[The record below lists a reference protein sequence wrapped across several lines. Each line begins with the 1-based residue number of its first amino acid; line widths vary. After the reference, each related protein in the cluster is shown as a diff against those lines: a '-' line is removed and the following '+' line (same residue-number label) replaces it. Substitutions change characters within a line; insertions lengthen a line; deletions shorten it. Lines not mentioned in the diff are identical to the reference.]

1 MTPVIWTT
9 LLILN
14 KFLVYVG
21 VAGAIGGSFSLFL
34 ISNHEALEHRHTVVR
49 QWRNRI
55 CKSALMFICIGFI
68 ANIAD
73 FFVQTGNMSE
83 TGLSGMLEPIMLEML
98 WVSSVGTITVVR
110 SIFLAL
116 SAVIMLIAL
125 RLLSPHNSTIK
136 VLGYGMF
143 PAVIALGLS
152 YSFSLSGHTS
162 DLDYGSVTLIMLH
175 VVIAFSWLGSLL
187 PLLFAT
193 TLFNAKEL
201 HVLMTRFGRYASW
214 LVALLLVA
222 GTGML
227 IQLVASADELMNTAY
242 GQLILTKIALVLGM
256 LVFAIWHKFHL
267 VPKLLNSDF
276 AQIKLKR
283 SIIAESA
290 VGLLV
295 LITTS
300 IVTTAVGPA
309 W

>member
-1 MTPVIWTT
+1 MTPEIWTT

-21 VAGAIGGSFSLFL
+21 VAGAIGGSFSLLLFTY
-34 ISNHEALEHRHTVVR
+34 HDALSHRHTVVS
-49 QWRNRI
+49 QWQNRI
-55 CKSALMFICIGFI
+55 CKSALLFICIGFI

-73 FFVQTGNMSE
+73 FFVHTGNMSE
-83 TGLSGMLEPIMLEML
+83 AGLPGMLEPIMLEML

-116 SAVIMLIAL
+116 SAITMLIAV
-125 RLLSPHNSTIK
+125 RLLSPRNSTIK
-136 VLGYGMF
+136 VLGYGVF
-143 PAVIALGLS
+143 PAASALGLS
-152 YSFSLSGHTS
+152 YSFSLSGHTN
-162 DLDYGSVTLIMLH
+162 DLDYGSVTLIILH
-175 VVIAFSWLGSLL
+175 VVIAFAWLGSLL

-193 TLFNAKEL
+193 TLFNTKEL

-227 IQLVASADELMNTAY
+227 LQLVTSTDELINTTY
-242 GQLILTKIALVLGM
+242 GQLMFTKIALVLGM
-256 LVFAIWHKFHL
+256 LLFAIWHKFHL

-300 IVTTAVGPA
+300 VVTTAVGPA
-309 W
+309 M